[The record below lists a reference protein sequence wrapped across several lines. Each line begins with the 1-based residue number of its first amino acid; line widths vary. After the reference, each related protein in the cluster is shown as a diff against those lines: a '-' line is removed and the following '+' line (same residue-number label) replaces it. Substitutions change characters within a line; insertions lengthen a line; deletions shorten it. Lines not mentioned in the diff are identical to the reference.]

1 MRKGYNNYKETKIRT
16 ASQTGLIVM
25 LYDEVVRCIDQ
36 TIELIEKKPSE
47 NRNVNIKNIQKIN
60 ELINKAQD
68 ILGELMSSLDFYHGG
83 DLAKNLF
90 SLYRFFSDKL
100 TEANL
105 TKEVGDLPGVR
116 KLIVSLREAW
126 AVVEAN
132 KPDPE
137 RGEVNI
143 AG

>member
-1 MRKGYNNYKETKIRT
+1 MRKAFNNYKETKIRT

-36 TIELIEKKPSE
+36 TIELIEKKSSTDAKGKIE
-47 NRNVNIKNIQKIN
+47 NITKIN
-60 ELINKAQD
+60 DYVNKAQD
-68 ILGELMSSLDFYHGG
+68 ILGELMSSLDFDHGG
-83 DLAKNLF
+83 DLSKNLF

-105 TKEVGDLPGVR
+105 TKEVGDLPAVR

-126 AVVEAN
+126 AVIEAN